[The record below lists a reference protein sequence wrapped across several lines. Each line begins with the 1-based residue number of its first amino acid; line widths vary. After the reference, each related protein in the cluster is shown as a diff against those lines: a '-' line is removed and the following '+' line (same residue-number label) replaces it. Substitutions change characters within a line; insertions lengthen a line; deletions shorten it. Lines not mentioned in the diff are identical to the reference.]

1 MQSILYYKLWRINM
15 LNTSTNNLILKALT
29 LAFEAHSSQF
39 RKGTSIPY
47 IVHPMDV
54 ASILMKNLAPENV
67 VIAGLLHDVV
77 EDTNVSMQS
86 ILESFGEEVANLVR
100 QASEPQELLGNDTV
114 KKETWKARKMDT
126 ITKIKVCDVN
136 AKLLSCADK
145 LSNIRDMIS
154 EKKLVGDTFWEKFN
168 AQQQEQSW
176 YYHSLLDAYSY
187 PPNITDKPAY
197 SQFKEAVMTLF
208 PVS

>member
-1 MQSILYYKLWRINM
+1 MSSSTDSKNAKLAN
-15 LNTSTNNLILKALT
+15 
-29 LAFEAHSSQF
+29 AFCFAIKAHSRQY

-77 EDTNVSMQS
+77 EDTDTS
-86 ILESFGEEVANLVR
+86 ILKIEEIFGKKVAALVQ
-100 QASEPQELLGNDTV
+100 QASEPQELLKG
-114 KKETWKARKMDT
+114 KPKEMTWKARKTHT
-126 ITKIKVCDVN
+126 ILKIIDLDYD

-145 LSNIRDMIS
+145 LSNIRDLIS
-154 EKKLVGDTFWEKFN
+154 DKKIRGDALWSQFN
-168 AQQQEQSW
+168 ATKEEQSW
-176 YYHSLLDAYSY
+176 YYHSLLDAYLKY
-187 PPNITDKPAY
+187 PPDISDKPLI

-208 PVS
+208 SN